1 MTELQLSAR
10 PYERVNH
17 WTEKARRTLT
27 HPLSMSYW
35 NACVQELTAF
45 KPGNVHCYAE
55 GHDMTVEQFLI
66 SAYVTAPIM
75 SNPRMT
81 LGSRIYE
88 SVRVTQEAV
97 GQNTNLGIIL
107 LCAPIAY
114 SALHDHS
121 KGFRNTLVEVLNNS
135 DLNDAQLIL
144 DAIRLAA
151 PSGLG
156 KSEKHDVFYPA
167 AAGIR
172 EIMSA
177 AGSKDLIA
185 QQYANGFAEIFDF
198 GLRVMQKAQAHDISR
213 YEMANQIYLAFLSG
227 FLDSHILRQ
236 HGREVAE
243 EVKELAGHLYS
254 KVRLRHFDSIICS
267 ELMKCDKLMKV
278 RDINPGT
285 SADMTVATIF
295 TNETILVIR

>member
-1 MTELQLSAR
+1 MVS
-10 PYERVNH
+10 H
-17 WTEKARRTLT
+17 WTEKASRTLT
-27 HPLSMSYW
+27 HPLSKSYW
-35 NACVQELTAF
+35 NACVQELNAL

-75 SNPRMT
+75 SNSEMT
-81 LGSRIYE
+81 LGSRVYE

-97 GQNTNLGIIL
+97 GKNTNLGIIL
-107 LCAPIAY
+107 LCSPIAC
-114 SALHDHS
+114 SALRDHS
-121 KGFRNTLVEVLNNS
+121 IGLRNTLVEVLNDS
-135 DLNDAQLIL
+135 DLNDAELIL

-156 KSEKHDVFYPA
+156 ESDKHDVSQPA
-167 AAGIR
+167 TAGIR

-185 QQYANGFAEIFDF
+185 RQYANGFAEIFKF
-198 GLRVMQKAQAHDISR
+198 GLEVMRKARAHDLSR
-213 YEMANQIYLAFLSG
+213 NDLVSQIYLAFLSS

-236 HGREVAE
+236 HGREVAD
-243 EVKELAGHLYS
+243 EVRELASHLYS
-254 KVRLRHFDSIICS
+254 KVRLRNFDSIICS
-267 ELMKCDKLMKV
+267 ELKKCDKLMKV

-285 SADMTVATIF
+285 SADLTVATIF
-295 TNETILVIR
+295 ANETILVIR